1 MNNTKPT
8 DLELAKALWEVSIY
22 VGQLPTK
29 SEKRTINAVID
40 DLIRKVITAHNL
52 SFEQEQDFRD
62 KNGPISLAA
71 KKALKAHFNRS

>member
-29 SEKRTINAVID
+29 SEKRAINAVID

-52 SFEQEQDFRD
+52 SFEQVQDFQDR
-62 KNGPISLAA
+62 NGPISLAA
-71 KKALKAHFNRS
+71 KKALKTHFNRS